1 MYEYEWEKWNREHAE
16 TGNMMSFV
24 VNTTITGQ
32 IEFQDFLNTK
42 EGKEIGEFGTSFKI
56 TLCLTKGFLFN
67 CTFAPCPIP
76 VRI

>member
-1 MYEYEWEKWNREHAE
+1 MFEYEWEKWNREHAE

-56 TLCLTKGFLFN
+56 TLCLTKEFLFN

>member
-1 MYEYEWEKWNREHAE
+1 MYEYEWEKRNREHAE
-16 TGNMMSFV
+16 TGHMMSFV
-24 VNTTITGQ
+24 VKTTVTGQ

-42 EGKEIGEFGTSFKI
+42 GGKEIGEFGTSFRI

-67 CTFAPCPIP
+67 CTFAPRPIP